1 MRPIIAIAAA
11 ALLAV
16 TFFST
21 EASARMGGGGFH
33 GGGFHGGGFHG
44 GGFRGGF
51 HGGFRGGF
59 HRGFG
64 FRHFG
69 PRFAF
74 GAPLRVRRLCG
85 LALFLRLWGRLP
97 GAAPHLDGLWL
108 AHPLGQRLLLILLHC
123 GNTDTPDALTVG

>member
-16 TFFST
+16 AFVPT
-21 EASARMGGGGFH
+21 EASARMGGGGFR
-33 GGGFHGGGFHG
+33 GGGFH
-44 GGFRGGF
+44 GGF
-51 HGGFRGGF
+51 HGGFRGGGF

-74 GAPLRVRRLCG
+74 
-85 LALFLRLWGRLP
+85 
-97 GAAPHLDGLWL
+97 AAPFAFGAYAAWPYSYAYADDCVVPRRVW
-108 AHPLGQRLLLILLHC
+108 
-123 GNTDTPDALTVG
+123 TPYGWRIRWVNACY

>member
-1 MRPIIAIAAA
+1 MQECVMRPIIALAAA

-21 EASARMGGGGFH
+21 EASARMGGGGFR

-44 GGFRGGF
+44 GGFRGGL

-74 GAPLRVRRLCG
+74 GGPFVYGAYAAWPYSYGYGDDCLAPRRI
-85 LALFLRLWGRLP
+85 W
-97 GAAPHLDGLWL
+97 
-108 AHPLGQRLLLILLHC
+108 
-123 GNTDTPDALTVG
+123 TVYGWRIRWVNVCY

>member
-16 TFFST
+16 AFVPT
-21 EASARMGGGGFH
+21 EASARMGGSGFR

-51 HGGFRGGF
+51 HGGGF

-74 GAPLRVRRLCG
+74 
-85 LALFLRLWGRLP
+85 
-97 GAAPHLDGLWL
+97 AAPFAFGAYAAWPYSYAYADDCVVPRRVW
-108 AHPLGQRLLLILLHC
+108 
-123 GNTDTPDALTVG
+123 TPYGWRIRWVNACY